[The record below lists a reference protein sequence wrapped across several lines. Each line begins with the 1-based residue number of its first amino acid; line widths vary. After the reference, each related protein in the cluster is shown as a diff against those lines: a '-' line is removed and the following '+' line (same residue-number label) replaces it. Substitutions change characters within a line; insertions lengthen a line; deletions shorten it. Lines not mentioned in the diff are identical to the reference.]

1 MAIEGR
7 QASGHGGR
15 CCHGGRS
22 GRIVFAGWI
31 DSLSPCQSH
40 RTPMNRRARHW

>member
-7 QASGHGGR
+7 QASG
-15 CCHGGRS
+15 HGGRS